1 MTVMYQSHKVLFL
14 SYSECKIAK
23 ISGASPLD
31 ATEEG
36 LQPPGS
42 PAAQRFFSS
51 YVRQK
56 TDTHKKLLDTALSI
70 VTNVCYCQS
79 HSQHTWVNGSNY
91 QIIIFPYQ
99 CNTAILCGK
108 NFTGFPLLFCYA
120 FHFLIQMTYAQF
132 VEKLCSYSRSH
143 SLKFLLPPLWF
154 RC

>member
-99 CNTAILCGK
+99 CNT
-108 NFTGFPLLFCYA
+108 LLPFY
-120 FHFLIQMTYAQF
+120 
-132 VEKLCSYSRSH
+132 VEKTLLDFPCCFVMHFIFSSRLHTH
-143 SLKFLLPPLWF
+143 SLLRNFAVTPEAIH
-154 RC
+154 